1 MAIVFNA
8 DEILAMAEQIERNGA
23 AFYRRAAEVHPK
35 AARLFN
41 ELAAQED
48 AHLKTF
54 SAMRGNLPEDLR
66 QETAY
71 DPQSEAG
78 LYLKALA
85 DQRVFVV
92 DAKPELLFKG
102 DESISDIFNM
112 AIGKEKD
119 SIVFYAGLQGLVPA
133 SLGAYWLG
141 AIIAEEVRHIAWLN
155 QAFDEFAST

>member
-23 AFYRRAAEVHPK
+23 AFYRRASELHPK

-54 SAMRGNLPEDLR
+54 SAMRANLPDALKE
-66 QETAY
+66 ETAY

-85 DQRVFVV
+85 DRRVFVA
-92 DAKPELLFKG
+92 DANQKPAFTG
-102 DESISDIFNM
+102 RSIRDILIWPL
-112 AIGKEKD
+112 ARKRL
-119 SIVFYAGLQGLVPA
+119 IVFMQGKGLSGILALTAG
-133 SLGAYWLG
+133 
-141 AIIAEEVRHIAWLN
+141 RHHSKKSALPG
-155 QAFDEFAST
+155 